1 MYHIIFNP
9 TAGKQT
15 AQKNLTIVERVLTE
29 RGLAF
34 ERHETCAVRDAEEIA
49 RRLTLAGETDIIVM
63 GGDGTLHETLN
74 GIVDPSKV
82 RLGLIPSGTGN
93 DFAGRVGIPMD
104 AEKAMPLIIDGEAKA
119 TDYLEF
125 GGVRCMNVGG
135 MGIDVDVLER
145 CHKGKLK
152 GRLKYFKCLIQ
163 SLLTFKGLPVL
174 VESEGVERKHNALVA
189 AACNGSQLGGGMC
202 ICPTASVEDGLIDV
216 VVVDCIGKMKL
227 IGALI
232 QLIKGKILEY
242 PLTTHFL
249 CERVR
254 VTTEKPCSVQ
264 LDGEIYK
271 DLEFDVKVGKGLRF
285 YR

>member
-9 TAGKQT
+9 TAGKKI
-15 AQKNLTIVERVLTE
+15 AQKNLVIVEKLLKE
-29 RGLAF
+29 RGLPF
-34 ERHETCAVRDAEEIA
+34 ETHKTCAVRDAQEIA
-49 RRLTLAGETDIIVM
+49 RRLTLAGEADIIVM

-74 GIVDPSKV
+74 GIVDFTNV
-82 RLGLIPSGTGN
+82 RVGLIPSGTGN

-104 AEKAMPLIIDGEAKA
+104 AEKAMSIIIDGEAKE

-135 MGIDVDVLER
+135 AGIDVDVLER
-145 CHKGKLK
+145 CQRGKLK
-152 GRLKYFKCLIQ
+152 GRLKYFKCLLQ
-163 SLLTFKGLPVL
+163 SLLTFKGIPV
-174 VESEGVERKHNALVA
+174 VIESEGVERKHNALVA

-202 ICPTASVEDGLIDV
+202 ICPTASVEDGLMDV
-216 VVVDCIGKMKL
+216 VIVDCIGKMKL

-232 QLIKGKILEY
+232 QLMKGKILEY
-242 PLTTHFL
+242 SLTTHFL

-254 VTTEKPCSVQ
+254 VTSDKPFAVQ
-264 LDGEIYK
+264 LDGEIYR
-271 DLEFDVKVGKGLRF
+271 DLQFDVKVGKGLRF

>member
-1 MYHIIFNP
+1 MYHIIYNP
-9 TAGKQT
+9 VAGK
-15 AQKNLTIVERVLTE
+15 KRSRNNLRIVENILQQ
-29 RGLAF
+29 RGIAYEL
-34 ERHETCAVRDAEEIA
+34 HQSCAVHDAEASA
-49 RRLTLAGETDIIVM
+49 RRLTEAGETELIVL
-63 GGDGTLHETLN
+63 GGDGTLHEVLN
-74 GIVDPSKV
+74 GIVDPTICK
-82 RLGLIPSGTGN
+82 LGLIPSGTGN

-104 AEKAMPLIIDGEAKA
+104 AEKAISLIIDGEAKA

-152 GRLKYFKCLIQ
+152 GRLKYFKCLLQ
-163 SLLTFKGLPVL
+163 SLITFKGLSVF

-254 VTTEKPCSVQ
+254 VTTEKPCAVQ
-264 LDGEIYK
+264 LDGEIYR